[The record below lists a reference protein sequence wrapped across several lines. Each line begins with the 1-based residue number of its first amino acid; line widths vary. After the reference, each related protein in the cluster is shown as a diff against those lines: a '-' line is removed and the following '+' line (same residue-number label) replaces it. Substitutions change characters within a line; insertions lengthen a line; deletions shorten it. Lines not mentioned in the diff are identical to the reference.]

1 MKLLN
6 IAAAAAGIALMMLAT
21 SCTTPKKVTYF
32 QDITDGMQIVPSQQ
46 YDIKVKP
53 DDKLSIL
60 VTTPDPALS
69 ALFNLVQAQNR
80 LGSTTTA
87 TTTVPTVGYQQGY
100 VSYYTV
106 SPQGDINFPML
117 GKIHIAGMTRSQVAE
132 HLERELQSRELVK
145 DPVVTVEYTN
155 TGISVLGD
163 VVRPGRYEFNKDH
176 LSILDALAMAG
187 DLQTTGQRENVIVMR
202 DDGKGGQTAYR
213 IDLTDMKNV
222 ASSPVYYLQQND
234 VIYVEPNDKKKRE
247 TASVGN
253 APFQPSFW
261 VSVGSV
267 AVSIATLIIT
277 ISK

>member
-1 MKLLN
+1 MELHK
-6 IAAAAAGIALMMLAT
+6 
-21 SCTTPKKVTYF
+21 F
-32 QDITDGMQIVPSQQ
+32 
-46 YDIKVKP
+46 P
-53 DDKLSIL
+53 DDLSLENLCIEF
-60 VTTPDPALS
+60 PDL
-69 ALFNLVQAQNR
+69 
-80 LGSTTTA
+80 
-87 TTTVPTVGYQQGY
+87 
-100 VSYYTV
+100 
-106 SPQGDINFPML
+106 
-117 GKIHIAGMTRSQVAE
+117 
-132 HLERELQSRELVK
+132 
-145 DPVVTVEYTN
+145 
-155 TGISVLGD
+155 
-163 VVRPGRYEFNKDH
+163 RPGRYEFNKDH

-234 VIYVEPNDKKKRE
+234 VILRRAPTTRRS
-247 TASVGN
+247 ARQPRSGN